1 MRLDSMSEIRQ
12 LQSRPVRGS
21 DDRFGPQL
29 PPNISQREQHEPERA
44 RRIVSGPEFP

>member
-1 MRLDSMSEIRQ
+1 MRLDSMSELRQ
-12 LQSRPVRGS
+12 LQNRRVRGFN
-21 DDRFGPQL
+21 DRFDPQL